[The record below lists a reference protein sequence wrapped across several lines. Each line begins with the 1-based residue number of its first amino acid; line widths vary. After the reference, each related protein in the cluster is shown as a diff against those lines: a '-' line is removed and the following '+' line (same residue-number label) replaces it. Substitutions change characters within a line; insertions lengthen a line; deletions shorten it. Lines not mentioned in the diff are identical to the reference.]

1 MITWLKLMNSTEA
14 VQAYRQRQKDKGR
27 NQRALYATDAE
38 FRAIKALLRFVRMD
52 NTLSASDPNA
62 GLLTEVSITNNL
74 SLCIATAKNPPTT
87 KMREG
92 E

>member
-1 MITWLKLMNSTEA
+1 MNSTEA

-38 FRAIKALLRFVRMD
+38 FRAIKALL
-52 NTLSASDPNA
+52 
-62 GLLTEVSITNNL
+62 
-74 SLCIATAKNPPTT
+74 T

>member
-1 MITWLKLMNSTEA
+1 MLFIPGPEMKLDAFWTPKMNSTEA

-38 FRAIKALLRFVRMD
+38 FRAIKALL
-52 NTLSASDPNA
+52 
-62 GLLTEVSITNNL
+62 
-74 SLCIATAKNPPTT
+74 T